1 MESIQNNL
9 LHSNQFLGWGLRICS
24 LRSLLS
30 QSVSEC
36 QLSQVSGVWK
46 IKGLK
51 RQIPSEFLAESQAYL
66 RVRLARKG
74 KKDRQ
79 HFSFVLRPVQCV
91 WRRASRVVEEGK
103 TNLTLRVIDW
113 QEKKPDTNQW
123 STSVRSKEA
132 NVQNWTL
139 ELSVF
144 PTFFSFRSLST
155 FTFWHQ
161 NFQDFQHNKWDFWID
176 CQTLCCLAKI
186 QISWHGDLGISG
198 GFCNNC

>member
-113 QEKKPDTNQW
+113 QEKKQDTNHW
-123 STSVRSKEA
+123 SKRA
-132 NVQNWTL
+132 NVQNWTTVPSHFL
-139 ELSVF
+139 
-144 PTFFSFRSLST
+144 P
-155 FTFWHQ
+155 
-161 NFQDFQHNKWDFWID
+161 NKKERMGLFD
-176 CQTLCCLAKI
+176 
-186 QISWHGDLGISG
+186 ISG
-198 GFCNNC
+198 LNNDLKSMASRLIL

>member
-1 MESIQNNL
+1 MKNLNFDKSHIFKVSFFTKFTFFKHQILGNYWGKSWFLPQCAIVLNNFTKIQIARFARFL
-9 LHSNQFLGWGLRICS
+9 VNQ
-24 LRSLLS
+24 
-30 QSVSEC
+30 C
-36 QLSQVSGVWK
+36 QNESQVSGIWK

-113 QEKKPDTNQW
+113 QEKKQDTNQW
-123 STSVRSKEA
+123 SKRA
-132 NVQNWTL
+132 NVQNWTTVPSHFL
-139 ELSVF
+139 PILSF
-144 PTFFSFRSLST
+144 LF
-155 FTFWHQ
+155 
-161 NFQDFQHNKWDFWID
+161 D
-176 CQTLCCLAKI
+176 
-186 QISWHGDLGISG
+186 ISG
-198 GFCNNC
+198 LAAAFWAET

>member
-1 MESIQNNL
+1 MESIQNDL

-144 PTFFSFRSLST
+144 PTFFFLSVLVNLYILT
-155 FTFWHQ
+155 SEFSRFSTQYF
-161 NFQDFQHNKWDFWID
+161 
-176 CQTLCCLAKI
+176 
-186 QISWHGDLGISG
+186 
-198 GFCNNC
+198 